1 MVKSSCRCPI
11 TGAAAVHHR
20 TPGGNVLL
28 TTGDTSVQLRAVA
41 KVVKYECSFP
51 PLLTVSHGACRHC
64 PSLQEALPSLSCLR
78 FPNTCLDRPVFL
90 CVFAI
95 HRQRD
100 VRDSGG
106 SFAAGARDKGCYDVV
121 HGGKMG
127 FVLREALHRWRNCVV
142 RRSDAIPNKQ
152 QAA

>member
-1 MVKSSCRCPI
+1 M
-11 TGAAAVHHR
+11 
-20 TPGGNVLL
+20 
-28 TTGDTSVQLRAVA
+28 A
-41 KVVKYECSFP
+41 KVAKYECSFP
-51 PLLTVSHGACRHC
+51 PLLTVSHRACRHC

-78 FPNTCLDRPVFL
+78 FPNTCLDQPVFL

-106 SFAAGARDKGCYDVV
+106 SFAAGTRDKGCYDVV

-127 FVLREALHRWRNCVV
+127 FVLKGGIASLEEL
-142 RRSDAIPNKQ
+142 RRSPWRRNPQ
-152 QAA
+152 QATSNIGKRLWSWDAKTLLRQQNTQEHDIPAFQRVLSVYAIG